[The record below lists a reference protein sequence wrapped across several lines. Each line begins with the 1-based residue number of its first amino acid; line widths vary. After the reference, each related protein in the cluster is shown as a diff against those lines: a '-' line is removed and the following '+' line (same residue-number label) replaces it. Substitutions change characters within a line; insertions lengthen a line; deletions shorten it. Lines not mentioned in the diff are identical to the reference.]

1 MSLVD
6 FILEYMTRTEMR
18 LDDYYWIDILE
29 VLGLIAGI
37 FWIVGVN

>member
-18 LDDYYWIDILE
+18 LDDYYWEEALE
-29 VLGLIAGI
+29 VIGI
-37 FWIVGVN
+37 VTFLVYL

>member
-18 LDDYYWIDILE
+18 LDDYYWKEVLE
-29 VLGLIAGI
+29 V
-37 FWIVGVN
+37 VGVVIIMGGIIYGL